1 MKQLRKSDYRL
12 IAGMLVL
19 LAGAVMS
26 LRDMQPEANYVL
38 IAGAVLVFI
47 RGLIRTRERD
57 EQTPDNQ
64 PEKPDAE

>member
-1 MKQLRKSDYRL
+1 MKQLRKSDYWL

-19 LAGAVMS
+19 LAGAIMS
-26 LRDMQPEANYVL
+26 LRDVQPEANYVL

-47 RGLIRTRERD
+47 RGLIRTHERD

>member
-1 MKQLRKSDYRL
+1 MKKLRKSDYWL

-19 LAGAVMS
+19 LVGAIMS

-47 RGLIRTRERD
+47 RGLIRTHERD

-64 PEKPDAE
+64 SEKPDAE

>member
-1 MKQLRKSDYRL
+1 MKQLRKSDYWL

-19 LAGAVMS
+19 LVGAIMS

>member
-1 MKQLRKSDYRL
+1 MKQLRKSDYWL

-19 LAGAVMS
+19 LVGAIMS
-26 LRDMQPEANYVL
+26 LREMKPEANYVL

-47 RGLIRTRERD
+47 RGLFRTHERD

>member
-1 MKQLRKSDYRL
+1 MKQLRKSDYWL

-19 LAGAVMS
+19 LAGAIMS
-26 LRDMQPEANYVL
+26 LREMEPEANYVL

>member
-1 MKQLRKSDYRL
+1 
-12 IAGMLVL
+12 MLVL
-19 LAGAVMS
+19 LAGAIMS
-26 LRDMQPEANYVL
+26 LREMEPEANYVL

-47 RGLIRTRERD
+47 RGLLRTHERD

>member
-1 MKQLRKSDYRL
+1 MKQLRKSDYWL

-19 LAGAVMS
+19 LVGAIMS

-47 RGLIRTRERD
+47 RGLIRTHERD

>member
-1 MKQLRKSDYRL
+1 MKQLRKSDYWL

-19 LAGAVMS
+19 LAGAIMS
-26 LRDMQPEANYVL
+26 LRDMEPEANYVL

-47 RGLIRTRERD
+47 RGLFRAHERD

>member
-1 MKQLRKSDYRL
+1 MKRLRKSDYWL

-19 LAGAVMS
+19 LVGAIMS
-26 LRDMQPEANYVL
+26 LRDMEPEANYVL

-47 RGLIRTRERD
+47 RGLFRTHERD

-64 PEKPDAE
+64 PEKTDAE

>member
-1 MKQLRKSDYRL
+1 MKQLRKSDYWL

-19 LAGAVMS
+19 LVGAIMS

-47 RGLIRTRERD
+47 RGLIRTHERD

-64 PEKPDAE
+64 PENRDAE

>member
-1 MKQLRKSDYRL
+1 MKQLRKSDYWL

-19 LAGAVMS
+19 LVGAIMS

-47 RGLIRTRERD
+47 RGLIRTHERD

-64 PEKPDAE
+64 PEKTDAE

>member
-1 MKQLRKSDYRL
+1 MKQLRKSDYWL

-19 LAGAVMS
+19 LVGAIMS
-26 LRDMQPEANYVL
+26 LRDMEPEANYVL

-47 RGLIRTRERD
+47 RGLFRTHERD